1 MEEKDFTH
9 SFSREDNDP
18 RATRQ
23 LFLEM
28 QKKREELDNLL
39 DEKEKNLLGQY
50 DIACEKFFWHMCNR
64 AYSQGCSDAKK

>member
-18 RATRQ
+18 QATRQ

-28 QKKREELDNLL
+28 KKKREELENLL

-64 AYSQGCSDAKK
+64 AYAQGSSEAEK

>member
-18 RATRQ
+18 QATRQ
-23 LFLEM
+23 LFSEM
-28 QKKREELDNLL
+28 QKKREELENLL

-50 DIACEKFFWHMCNR
+50 DIACEKFFLHMCNR